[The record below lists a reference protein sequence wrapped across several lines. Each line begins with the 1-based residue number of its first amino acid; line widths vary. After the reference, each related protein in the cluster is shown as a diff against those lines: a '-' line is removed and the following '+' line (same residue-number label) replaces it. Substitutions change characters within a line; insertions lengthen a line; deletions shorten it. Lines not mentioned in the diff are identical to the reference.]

1 MKQTRLAHT
10 GQSLNNGSAEE
21 KAYEPLANFW
31 YESEKLVWDRR
42 VSGVG
47 ISSIPNRRLL
57 AVVSSFK
64 PLFFSTLVTESNDS
78 ANATQAD
85 G

>member
-10 GQSLNNGSAEE
+10 GQSLNNGSVEE
-21 KAYEPLANFW
+21 RVYEPLAKFW
-31 YESEKLVWDRR
+31 YELEKLVWDRR

-47 ISSIPNRRLL
+47 VSSIPNRRLL

-64 PLFFSTLVTESNDS
+64 LLFLPTLVTEGNNSPD
-78 ANATQAD
+78 ATQANS
-85 G
+85 